1 MELAEVYR
9 VVYEKGPD
17 DKLRGTI
24 VCKDKTNGCH
34 DLFNGKAL
42 DDDTTFEDNTF
53 EGNKDDENTSEGYND
68 DMPLSLISKPNL
80 RSMRRVPLIRSLDH
94 IIPNG
99 PSKASICAKNGFS
112 VNINLF
118 GVIFEEVTIEYPRH
132 DMLSTPLTE
141 DLLSEDGTRY
151 LTLFY
156 AIFENAVEAHVSVT
170 LTNYSDPFYL
180 YGVIAARTSAIDD
193 RAYSS
198 LIFLKGHG
206 EKMKVGTG
214 HDIPIPFSRHIV
226 AVPLKSQ
233 LILEFSLNA
242 SNNVKEIEDGDKMVQ
257 RIVIFD
263 AKRDGRNDYLIDF
276 VEKTGEV
283 KVKVEWKSV
292 RKPREPEAQAN

>member
-9 VVYEKGPD
+9 VIYEKGPD
-17 DKLRGTI
+17 DMLRGTI
-24 VCKDKTNGCH
+24 VCKDEANGYQ
-34 DLFNGKAL
+34 DLFNDKGL
-42 DDDTTFEDNTF
+42 DVDTTFENSTF
-53 EGNKDDENTSEGYND
+53 EGHKDDDNNTLEGYND
-68 DMPLSLISKPNL
+68 DDDRQLNL
-80 RSMRRVPLIRSLDH
+80 RSKPVIRSLDH

-99 PSKASICAKNGFS
+99 PTKASICAKNGFS
-112 VNINLF
+112 VNIDLF
-118 GVIFEEVTIEYPRH
+118 GVIFEEVAIEYPRGRH

-180 YGVIAARTSAIDD
+180 YGVIAARTSAIDV

-206 EKMKVGTG
+206 EKIKVGSG
-214 HDIPIPFSRHIV
+214 HDIVIPFSRHIV

-242 SNNVKEIEDGDKMVQ
+242 SDNVKGVEDGNDKMVE
-257 RIVIFD
+257 RIVTFD
-263 AKRDGRNDYLIDF
+263 AKSDGTHDYSIRF
-276 VEKTGEV
+276 SKGVVEV
-283 KVKVEWKSV
+283 KVRWTSV
-292 RKPREPEAQAN
+292 RKPREPEEQAN